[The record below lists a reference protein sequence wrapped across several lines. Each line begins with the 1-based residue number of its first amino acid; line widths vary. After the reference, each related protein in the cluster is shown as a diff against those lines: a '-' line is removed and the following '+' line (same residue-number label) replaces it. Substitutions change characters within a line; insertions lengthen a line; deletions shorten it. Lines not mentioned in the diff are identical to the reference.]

1 MKSTS
6 FRRAIL
12 PGVAVIAMALS
23 ACGGADAGADSG
35 SGDGASGSVAV
46 DGSSTV
52 FPMSNAAAELLN
64 EENPDVQVAVAESGT
79 GGGFE
84 KFCAGQTDISDASRP
99 IEQEEKDACAKEGIE
114 YTELQVAT
122 DALTVVVHP
131 DLDVDCLTTDQLVKL
146 WEPGSKVTNW
156 NQLDPSFPDQEI
168 SLFGP
173 GSDSGTYDYMAAD
186 VIGAESET
194 TRDDY
199 EASEDDNV
207 LVQGVAGT
215 EGATGY
221 FGYTYYEENADS
233 LKAVAIDDGNGC
245 VAALGRDRPG
255 RRVHPALAPAVHL
268 REELG
273 VQRQRCRQ
281 GVRRLLHREPRR
293 HRRGRQVHPAQRR
306 PVLEDAVGA
315 RGHLGLIVTHEQPHS
330 APGRPVREDGPVGR
344 ARPQPQAPAGG
355 DRHPG
360 HPDALGVP
368 VGGDHRRDHRR
379 AHPPGA
385 GLLRRGALR

>member
-1 MKSTS
+1 VKSTS

-12 PGVAVIAMALS
+12 PGVAVLAMALT
-23 ACGGADAGADSG
+23 ACGGADAGASNGGG
-35 SGDGASGSVAV
+35 SGASGSVSV

-99 IEQEEKDACAKEGIE
+99 IEQEEIDACKKEGID

-131 DLDVDCLTTDQLVKL
+131 DLAVDCLTTEQLTKL
-146 WEPGSKVTNW
+146 WEPGSKIQNW

-186 VIGAESET
+186 VIGDESEI
-194 TRDDY
+194 TRSDY

-221 FGYTYYEENADS
+221 FGYTYYEENTDS
-233 LKAVAIDDGNGC
+233 LKALSIDDGNGC
-245 VAALGRDRPG
+245 VAPSADTAQAGEYTPLSRPLFIYVKNSAYNDNAAVKEYVDFYVENLSDIAEVGKFIPLSDDLYSKTQSAL
-255 RRVHPALAPAVHL
+255 
-268 REELG
+268 E
-273 VQRQRCRQ
+273 
-281 GVRRLLHREPRR
+281 
-293 HRRGRQVHPAQRR
+293 
-306 PVLEDAVGA
+306 
-315 RGHLGLIVTHEQPHS
+315 GLS
-330 APGRPVREDGPVGR
+330 G
-344 ARPQPQAPAGG
+344 
-355 DRHPG
+355 
-360 HPDALGVP
+360 
-368 VGGDHRRDHRR
+368 
-379 AHPPGA
+379 
-385 GLLRRGALR
+385 

>member
-1 MKSTS
+1 VKSTS

-12 PGVAVIAMALS
+12 PGVAVLAMALT
-23 ACGGADAGADSG
+23 ACGGADAGASNGGG
-35 SGDGASGSVAV
+35 SGASGSVSV

-99 IEQEEKDACAKEGIE
+99 IEQEEIDACKKEGID

-131 DLDVDCLTTDQLVKL
+131 DLAVDCLTTEQLTKL
-146 WEPGSKVTNW
+146 WEPGSKIQNW

-186 VIGAESET
+186 VIGDESET
-194 TRDDY
+194 TRSDY

-221 FGYTYYEENADS
+221 FGYTYYEENTDS
-233 LKAVAIDDGNGC
+233 LKALSIDDGNGC
-245 VAALGRDRPG
+245 VAPSADTAQAGEYTPLSRPLFIYVKNSAYNDNAAVKEYVDFYVENLSDIAEVGKFIPLSDDLYSKTESALEGMP
-255 RRVHPALAPAVHL
+255 
-268 REELG
+268 
-273 VQRQRCRQ
+273 
-281 GVRRLLHREPRR
+281 
-293 HRRGRQVHPAQRR
+293 
-306 PVLEDAVGA
+306 
-315 RGHLGLIVTHEQPHS
+315 T
-330 APGRPVREDGPVGR
+330 
-344 ARPQPQAPAGG
+344 
-355 DRHPG
+355 
-360 HPDALGVP
+360 
-368 VGGDHRRDHRR
+368 
-379 AHPPGA
+379 
-385 GLLRRGALR
+385 

>member
-1 MKSTS
+1 VKSTS

-23 ACGGADAGADSG
+23 ACGGADAGADTG
-35 SGDGASGSVAV
+35 SGNGASGSVAV

-52 FPMSNAAAELLN
+52 FPMSNAAAELLS

-156 NQLDPSFPDQEI
+156 NQLDPSFPDEEI

-186 VIGAESET
+186 VIGDESET

-233 LKAVAIDDGNGC
+233 LKALSIDDGKGC
-245 VAALGRDRPG
+245 VAPSAETAQAGEYTPLSRPLFVYVKNSAYNDNAAVKEYVDFYVENLADIADVGKFIPLSDDLYSKTQSAL
-255 RRVHPALAPAVHL
+255 
-268 REELG
+268 E
-273 VQRQRCRQ
+273 
-281 GVRRLLHREPRR
+281 
-293 HRRGRQVHPAQRR
+293 
-306 PVLEDAVGA
+306 
-315 RGHLGLIVTHEQPHS
+315 GLS
-330 APGRPVREDGPVGR
+330 G
-344 ARPQPQAPAGG
+344 
-355 DRHPG
+355 
-360 HPDALGVP
+360 
-368 VGGDHRRDHRR
+368 
-379 AHPPGA
+379 
-385 GLLRRGALR
+385 

>member
-1 MKSTS
+1 VKSTS

-23 ACGGADAGADSG
+23 ACGGANAGADTG
-35 SGDGASGSVAV
+35 SGNGASGSVAV

-52 FPMSNAAAELLN
+52 FPMSNAAAELLS

-186 VIGAESET
+186 VIGDESET

-233 LKAVAIDDGNGC
+233 LKALSIDDGKGC
-245 VAALGRDRPG
+245 VAPSAETAQAGEYTPLSRPLFVYVKNSAYNDNAAVKEYVDFYVENLADIADVGKFIPLSDDLYSKTQSAL
-255 RRVHPALAPAVHL
+255 
-268 REELG
+268 E
-273 VQRQRCRQ
+273 
-281 GVRRLLHREPRR
+281 
-293 HRRGRQVHPAQRR
+293 
-306 PVLEDAVGA
+306 
-315 RGHLGLIVTHEQPHS
+315 GLS
-330 APGRPVREDGPVGR
+330 G
-344 ARPQPQAPAGG
+344 
-355 DRHPG
+355 
-360 HPDALGVP
+360 
-368 VGGDHRRDHRR
+368 
-379 AHPPGA
+379 
-385 GLLRRGALR
+385 